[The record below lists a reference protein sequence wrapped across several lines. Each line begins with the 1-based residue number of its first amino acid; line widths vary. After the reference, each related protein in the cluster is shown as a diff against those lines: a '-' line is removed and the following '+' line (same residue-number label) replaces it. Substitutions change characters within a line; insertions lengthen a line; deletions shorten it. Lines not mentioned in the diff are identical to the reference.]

1 MTILG
6 IHVMDVVVVV
16 KKESRM
22 SIKNLFSK
30 IRIPANKNPYLK
42 ESEEEEMLI
51 KVKLPSNDK
60 CVWIKSN
67 IDLYYDICDK

>member
-1 MTILG
+1 VT
-6 IHVMDVVVVV
+6 VVHAVR
-16 KKESRM
+16 KRKSYM

-30 IRIPANKNPYLK
+30 IRIPENRNPYLK
-42 ESEEEEMLI
+42 ESDEEETLI

>member
-1 MTILG
+1 
-6 IHVMDVVVVV
+6 
-16 KKESRM
+16 M

-30 IRIPANKNPYLK
+30 IRIPENRNPYLK
-42 ESEEEEMLI
+42 ESDEEETLI